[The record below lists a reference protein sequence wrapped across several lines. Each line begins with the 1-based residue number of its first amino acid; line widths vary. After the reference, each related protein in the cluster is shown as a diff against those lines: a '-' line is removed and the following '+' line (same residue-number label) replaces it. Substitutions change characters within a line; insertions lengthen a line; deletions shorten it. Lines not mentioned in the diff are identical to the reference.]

1 MMLYV
6 RRSKTL
12 NNIFSMIGL
21 AMKAGKVLSGEF
33 SVETGIKNSSVLL
46 CIIASDASDNT
57 KKKFTNMCAYRQ
69 IKMITLGDK
78 ISLGKAIGKE
88 YRATIGIVD
97 EGFANA
103 ILSKVGEQA

>member
-1 MMLYV
+1 MLYV

-21 AMKAGKVLSGEF
+21 AMKA
-33 SVETGIKNSSVLL
+33 
-46 CIIASDASDNT
+46 ASDASDNT

-78 ISLGKAIGKE
+78 TSLGKAIGKE